1 MNVPNEKMIIETE
14 SDRAKLFKISLLE
27 KIILKS
33 FDRER
38 MQQTFRCIDSKI
50 GQKLAILLLEFKV
63 GRWRLSIYIGVFVE
77 NRFETILLL
86 IASSL
91 KMTLHKC
98 LFVVK
103 VLFRYKKFTENS
115 FNYLFSQKY
124 YVSEIYTDFSLAR
137 SIRNFRNSPN
147 PPSCSQYAVRIP
159 PMSGLSVYT
168 FTPSIVY
175 LQIKRMKTNERWV
188 LSVIWNHS

>member
-63 GRWRLSIYIGVFVE
+63 GRWRLSIYLGVFVE

-103 VLFRYKKFTENS
+103 VLFRYKNFSENL

-124 YVSEIYTDFSLAR
+124 YVSEIYTDFNYR
-137 SIRNFRNSPN
+137 SGDWVSP
-147 PPSCSQYAVRIP
+147 
-159 PMSGLSVYT
+159 
-168 FTPSIVY
+168 
-175 LQIKRMKTNERWV
+175 
-188 LSVIWNHS
+188 

>member
-33 FDRER
+33 FDSER

-63 GRWRLSIYIGVFVE
+63 GRWRLSIYLGVFVE

-103 VLFRYKKFTENS
+103 VLFRYKNFSENL

-124 YVSEIYTDFSLAR
+124 YVSEIYTDFNYR
-137 SIRNFRNSPN
+137 SGDWVSP
-147 PPSCSQYAVRIP
+147 
-159 PMSGLSVYT
+159 
-168 FTPSIVY
+168 
-175 LQIKRMKTNERWV
+175 
-188 LSVIWNHS
+188 

>member
-103 VLFRYKKFTENS
+103 VLFRYKNFSENL

-124 YVSEIYTDFSLAR
+124 YVSEIYTDFNYR
-137 SIRNFRNSPN
+137 SGDWVSP
-147 PPSCSQYAVRIP
+147 
-159 PMSGLSVYT
+159 
-168 FTPSIVY
+168 
-175 LQIKRMKTNERWV
+175 
-188 LSVIWNHS
+188 